1 MIFTTKSSKRYIF
14 KLGDSPFLFVI
25 TKTTAKAKPTIV
37 AINDET
43 ITIIKVLTKL
53 GSSTWV
59 INTEL
64 LTELHLLIKK
74 VILIRK
80 FQ

>member
-14 KLGDSPFLFVI
+14 KLGDSHFLFVI
-25 TKTTAKAKPTIV
+25 TKTTANAKPTIV